1 MLMYLKSYIIHI
13 DSMTNRKFVADILY
27 SIRFSILVKTVTH
40 DKNKN
45 ITGYKNTILQFRARK
60 MQLI

>member
-1 MLMYLKSYIIHI
+1 
-13 DSMTNRKFVADILY
+13 MTNRKFVADILY
-27 SIRFSILVKTVTH
+27 SIRFAILVKTVTN

-45 ITGYKNTILQFRARK
+45 ITGYKNTILQLRARK